1 MIQGIGFIDLVCRVS
16 ALKRFF
22 GGRFRKFHSRGKKS
36 HAAVSGPLRQAPA
49 VWWLAV
55 TLSGAAAVALGAD
68 DPGERALQQQQ
79 LQRQQQQEA
88 LQLRMQQ
95 QQRSLQEPLPDAR
108 QQQALEQL
116 QINQRQQQQQ
126 LHYRQG
132 NEPVNAQ
139 PSDGEITR
147 RAKAQMEL
155 QKAQQQSQQQ
165 LRRFESE
172 LQVEPW
178 VATDRPRKL
187 D

>member
-1 MIQGIGFIDLVCRVS
+1 MAFIGWA
-16 ALKRFF
+16 AL
-22 GGRFRKFHSRGKKS
+22 
-36 HAAVSGPLRQAPA
+36 
-49 VWWLAV
+49 
-55 TLSGAAAVALGAD
+55 AAAAWGAE
-68 DPGERALQQQQ
+68 DPGERALQQHQ

-95 QQRSLQEPLPDAR
+95 QQRSVGGPPADAR
-108 QQQALEQL
+108 PQQALEQL
-116 QINQRQQQQQ
+116 QINQQQQQQQ

-132 NEPVNAQ
+132 IEPTSAQ
-139 PSDGEITR
+139 PSEGEDTR

-172 LQVEPW
+172 LQVKPRA
-178 VATDRPRKL
+178 ATDQPLKM

>member
-1 MIQGIGFIDLVCRVS
+1 MGEPAITKGRGGNHGS
-16 ALKRFF
+16 RFE
-22 GGRFRKFHSRGKKS
+22 
-36 HAAVSGPLRQAPA
+36 APA
-49 VWWLAV
+49 AWWLAV
-55 TLSGAAAVALGAD
+55 TLSGIAAVALGAD
-68 DPGERALQQQQ
+68 DPGTRAQQQQQ

-95 QQRSLQEPLPDAR
+95 QQRSVQEPPSDAR

-116 QINQRQQQQQ
+116 QINQQQQQQQ

-132 NEPVNAQ
+132 IEPTSAQ
-139 PSDGEITR
+139 PSEGEGAR

-172 LQVEPW
+172 LQVKPGP
-178 VATDRPRKL
+178 TMDLPGKM